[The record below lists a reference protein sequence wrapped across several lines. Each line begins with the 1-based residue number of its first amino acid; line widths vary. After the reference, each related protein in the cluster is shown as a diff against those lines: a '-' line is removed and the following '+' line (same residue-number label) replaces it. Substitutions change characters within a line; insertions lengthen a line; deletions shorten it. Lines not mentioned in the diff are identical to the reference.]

1 MCHESGCVP
10 GVPRQGRTM
19 SQLGSEQV
27 VSLRGEQVL
36 WEIRFTERGRK
47 SIQCPVS
54 SGWRD
59 SDLLDMAA
67 TAGRNA
73 FDDQI

>member
-1 MCHESGCVP
+1 
-10 GVPRQGRTM
+10 M

-36 WEIRFTERGRK
+36 WEIRFTERGRE
-47 SIQCPVS
+47 SIQCAIS
-54 SGWRD
+54 RGWRD
-59 SDLLDMAA
+59 SDLLDKAA